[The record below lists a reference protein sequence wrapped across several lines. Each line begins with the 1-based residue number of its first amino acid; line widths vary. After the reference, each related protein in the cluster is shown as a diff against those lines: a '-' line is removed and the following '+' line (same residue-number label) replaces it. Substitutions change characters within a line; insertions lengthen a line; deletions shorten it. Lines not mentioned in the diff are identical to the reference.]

1 MVTARPVPP
10 APAPPGAALQVGAF
24 IRADGAEALRR
35 KLAPQ
40 FPEVYVSPAARG
52 GTTFHRVRVGGFR
65 SRHDLDTAA
74 AQLRT
79 AGYTPIR
86 VRE

>member
-1 MVTARPVPP
+1 MTARPAPP
-10 APAPPGAALQVGAF
+10 APRGAALQVGAF
-24 IRADGAEALRR
+24 LRSEGAEVLRR

-52 GTTFHRVRVGGFR
+52 GSKFHRVRVGGFR
-65 SRHDLDTAA
+65 SGHDLDVAA
-74 AQLRT
+74 AMLRT